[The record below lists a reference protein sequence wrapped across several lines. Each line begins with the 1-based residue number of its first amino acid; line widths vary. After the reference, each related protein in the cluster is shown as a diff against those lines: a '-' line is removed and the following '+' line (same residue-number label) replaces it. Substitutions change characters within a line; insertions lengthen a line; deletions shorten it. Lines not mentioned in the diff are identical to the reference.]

1 MIGSALDTITNCIN
15 EYLKSIPELDVS
27 SEKGI
32 VLKHIVNDK
41 GELEHPG
48 KSLLL
53 SLINIEEERVTKS
66 QSYTA
71 LNNSSSTKQNPEIR
85 INLFILISANFN
97 DYKTALHYLSGAIKF
112 FQSKN
117 VFTPENT
124 PALDPQIQKLIVELY
139 SLNFEQQNHLWGSLG
154 ISYIPSIVYKLRLIS
169 IQENVLLSER
179 PVIKGIEVTDNKL
192 N

>member
-1 MIGSALDTITNCIN
+1 MIESALDTLVSCIN

-32 VLKHIVNDK
+32 ILKHLVNDK
-41 GELEHPG
+41 GELEQQG

-53 SLINIEEERVTKS
+53 SLVNIEEERVVKS
-66 QSYTA
+66 QSY
-71 LNNSSSTKQNPEIR
+71 NVSYNSTSNKQNPEIR
-85 INLFILISANFN
+85 LNLFILISANFT
-97 DYKTALHYLSGAIKF
+97 DYKTALQYLSGAIKF

-124 PALDPQIQKLIVELY
+124 PALDTQVHKLIVELH

-154 ISYIPSIVYKLRLIS
+154 ISYIPSIVYKIRLIS
-169 IQENVLLSER
+169 IQEGTLLSEQ
-179 PVIKGIEVTDNKL
+179 PAIKGIDVSDNKM